1 MNNLTEEQKSIVKEY
16 QLIFAKLSILEERMQ
31 ELKAE
36 TTELV
41 AELEQLREKD
51 KNIFENYGK
60 KEF

>member
-31 ELKAE
+31 ELKAD